1 MGSASLTPEIARAIY
16 TALVRARKFDEKVA
30 EHYPEQEMKC
40 PAHLSIGQEGAPA
53 GVSVALRTDDYMVS
67 THRCHAHTVAKG
79 ASFKKLFAEL
89 YGRVDGCARGK
100 GGSMHFLAPEVGAL
114 GASAIVGGS
123 FPLAL
128 GAAFSAKMKGLD
140 RVSVA
145 YFGDGAIEQGVF
157 HEVMNFAS
165 LHKLPLLVIV
175 ENNGLATIT
184 PIEKRQANKELWK
197 HAEQYNMPGVRVDGN
212 HAEQVYAVA
221 VEAVARARRGDG
233 PTMIEATCYRWREHV
248 GYKTDFHLGFRS
260 EEEVKAAE
268 QNDPVKNFREYAL
281 GQKFLSTEEMD
292 AIDAGIAQELVEAVE
307 FAKASP
313 YPVPEEVYLHV

>member
-1 MGSASLTPEIARAIY
+1 MADTAITPEIAKSIY

-30 EHYPEQEMKC
+30 ELYPEQEMKC
-40 PAHLSIGQEGAPA
+40 PAHLSIGQEGTPA
-53 GVSVALRTDDYMVS
+53 GVSVALRDDDYMFS

-89 YGRVDGCARGK
+89 YGRVTGSARGK

-128 GAAFSAKMKGLD
+128 GAALSSKMKGLD

-165 LHKLPLLVIV
+165 LHKLPLLVVV
-175 ENNGLATIT
+175 ENNQLATIT
-184 PIEKRQANKELWK
+184 PLEKRQANKDLWK
-197 HAEQYNMPGVRVDGN
+197 HAAQYNMPGVRVDGN
-212 HAEQVYAVA
+212 HPQEVYAVA
-221 VEAVARARRGDG
+221 LEAVARARRGDG

-248 GYKTDFHLGFRS
+248 GYKTDYHLGFRS
-260 EEEVKAAE
+260 KEEVEAAE
-268 QNDPVKNFREYAL
+268 NNDPVKNFAAWAAEQNL
-281 GQKFLSTEEMD
+281 LTSKS
-292 AIDAGIAQELVEAVE
+292 AGEISAAVTHEIEEAVV

-313 YPVPEEVYLHV
+313 YPAPEELYLHV